1 METQEE
7 LILRAARSVF
17 LRKGLD
23 GARMQEIADEAGINK
38 ALLHYYFR
46 TKEKLFLA
54 VFNNVL
60 NEFLPVLWENFQ
72 SDISFEQKIRSFVDI
87 YFRLLSQ
94 NVFIPQF
101 IISEL
106 NRDPQGLKT
115 FADRLANEVLKPN
128 LSKLEAQIRE
138 EIRKGTIRPIDPYNL
153 MVNIVSMCIFPF
165 LARPILSQLLFEG
178 NQESFGVFL
187 EGRKKHIPDFIMNS
201 IKIHDI

>member
-46 TKEKLFLA
+46 NKEKLFQA
-54 VFNNVL
+54 VFNRVL
-60 NEFLPVLWENFQ
+60 NEFLPALMENFQ

-101 IISEL
+101 IIGEL
-106 NRDPQGLKT
+106 NRDPQGLKS
-115 FADRLANEVLKPN
+115 FVDRLANEVLKPN
-128 LSKLEAQIRE
+128 FSRLEEQIRD
-138 EIRKGTIRPIDPYNL
+138 EIQKGTIRPVDPYNL

-165 LARPILSQLLFEG
+165 IARPILSQLLFDG
-178 NQESFGVFL
+178 NQESYAAFL
-187 EGRKKHIPDFIMNS
+187 EVRKKHIPDFIMNS
-201 IKIHDI
+201 IKIQNI